1 MFAKLKSILL
11 VKILIAIV
19 SVFSILILIIWLILP
34 GQLKSYIEKND
45 KSWIN
50 REVSIDKISMNPFT
64 LNLNIKGVTVKEPNA
79 EDNFIAFDNLTIN
92 FDFWALLESKINTQ
106 EVTITNLF
114 GSVIQ
119 NGNQFNFSDLL
130 KGGKEKTT
138 EQKTKNKVNEPS
150 DPILFNLRNIN
161 ILKSSLH
168 YIDRQLGSEIILDS
182 IKIKDQVFKSTDSVF
197 DADLAIHQ
205 PGGGW
210 IKGAISYHLKNS
222 NYNIKT
228 QIEAWKLSPF
238 KNYVTS
244 VIRLSEFDGEINADI
259 QLAGNVSKDYIKSNG
274 QITVSDFKLIDP
286 EQKPLITVGKFF
298 VGINNIDNKANVYDF
313 KEILVD
319 NSKIAFEYLPNGNNF
334 SKWLVSTNTT
344 ENKVVTEKENT
355 SSDYYVSPFEM
366 MSIYIFDMT
375 KEYIFKSYTAEK
387 IAFTDFNLRFYD
399 HTLEDPF
406 HMDLESM
413 SIKAQNIKPDNQ
425 FAKFNIHGKMN
436 STALIDG
443 DISVSRQGVENME
456 IDVSVKGLFLNRF
469 SPYGREYTAH
479 RFMEGISSFSNK
491 SVIKDSYLTSTN
503 TLHIENIK
511 LSKKNKTRS
520 GSSLPMRLAVA
531 LMKDSKGNID
541 LEIPIEGPI
550 NDPKYKF
557 GKVVWQVVKNLF
569 TKMITS
575 PIKSLSNMFKID
587 EKDLKNIYFDN
598 GQMGLS
604 PDQKKPLNIIA
615 KVLNKKTEL
624 KIELNHLY
632 NIEYELDAIALKSAK
647 LSYLKQSNL
656 TLDESIPIGKQA
668 FELSTSDPA
677 FLMYLKKTTVNYD
690 ETISIPENARRLIGA
705 EVLKEQLKSI
715 MVKQK
720 ELVKNYLITEK
731 GISENRFTIKD
742 GATTEAALNQTRPKF
757 EVTFGV
763 VE

>member
-1 MFAKLKSILL
+1 MLAKLKSILL

-19 SVFSILILIIWLILP
+19 SVFSILILIIWLVLP

-50 REVSIDKISMNPFT
+50 REVSIDKISINPFT
-64 LNLNIKGVTVKEPNA
+64 LNVNINDVTVKEPNTV
-79 EDNFIAFDNLTIN
+79 DNFIAFDNLTIN
-92 FDFWALLESKINTQ
+92 FDFWALLQSKINTQ
-106 EVTITNLF
+106 EITITNLF

-119 NGNQFNFSDLL
+119 NGNQFNFSDILSR
-130 KGGKEKTT
+130 GKEKST
-138 EQKTKNKVNEPS
+138 EEKTQNNVNEPS
-150 DPILFNLRNIN
+150 DPFVFNLCNIT
-161 ILKSSLH
+161 ILKSSLQ
-168 YIDRQLGSEIILDS
+168 YVDTQLGSKIILDS
-182 IKIKDQVFKSTDSVF
+182 IKIKDQVFKSTDIVF
-197 DADLAIHQ
+197 DADLELHQ
-205 PGGGW
+205 PDGGW
-210 IKGAISYHLKNS
+210 IKGVVTYHLKNS
-222 NYNIKT
+222 NYTIKT
-228 QIEAWKLSPF
+228 QVETWKLSPF
-238 KNYVTS
+238 KDYVTS
-244 VIRLSEFDGEINADI
+244 VIRLSEFDGALNADI
-259 QLAGNVSKDYIKSNG
+259 ELAGNTSKNTIKSSG

-286 EQKPLITVGKFF
+286 EKKPLVTVGKFF
-298 VGINNIDNKANVYDF
+298 VDITKVDSQANIYDF
-313 KEILVD
+313 KDILVD
-319 NSKIAFEYLPNGNNF
+319 NSKIAFEYLPNGDNF
-334 SKWLVSTNTT
+334 TKWLMNTNTT
-344 ENKVVTEKENT
+344 SQVSSEKENT
-355 SSDYYVSPFEM
+355 TSDYYVSPFEM
-366 MSIYIFDMT
+366 LSIYIYDMT

-387 IAFTDFNLRFYD
+387 IAFTNFNLKFYD
-399 HTLEDPF
+399 YTLEDPF
-406 HMDLESM
+406 HMDLDNIA
-413 SIKAQNIKPDNQ
+413 IKAENIKPNNQ

-598 GQMGLS
+598 GQIGLS
-604 PDQKKPLNIIA
+604 PLQKKPLNTMV
-615 KVLNKKTEL
+615 KVLNKKPTL
-624 KIELNHLY
+624 KITLNHLY
-632 NIEYELDAIALKSAK
+632 NTEYEFDAIALKSAK

-656 TLDESIPIGKQA
+656 TLDENIPLGKQA
-668 FELSTSDPA
+668 FDLPTSDPG
-677 FLMYLKKTTVNYD
+677 FLAYLKKTTINYD
-690 ETISIPENARRLIGA
+690 ETISVPENARRLIGA
-705 EVLKEQLKSI
+705 EVLKEKLKNI
-715 MVKQK
+715 KLKQK

-731 GISENRFTIKD
+731 GIPENRFTIKD